1 MGPYPD
7 ATLKL
12 YRIPFSTNVE
22 RVALALAHKGIPVEY
37 VDVDADDR
45 SPVVEVS
52 GQELVPVLVDGDRV
66 ISDSPAILA
75 YLEERFPERSLFP
88 ADESRRA
95 EVQVF
100 VQWFNHVW
108 KRPPNLIAAEEEKP
122 EPDRARIA
130 ELEQRI
136 ADVLPLFESLLAGGI
151 FLFGDELTLADVV
164 AFPFLKYAVVWEEG
178 DEHRFH
184 EILRDAMPLGGRY
197 PRLEAW
203 IRRMDELPRA

>member
-7 ATLKL
+7 GVLKL

-22 RVALALAHKGIPVEY
+22 RVALALAHKGVPVEY
-37 VDVDADDR
+37 VDVDSDDR
-45 SPVVEVS
+45 SRVVEVS

-66 ISDSPAILA
+66 ISDSPAILD
-75 YLEERFPERSLFP
+75 YLEERFPERSLYP
-88 ADESRRA
+88 VEEPRRA
-95 EVQVF
+95 EVRIF
-100 VQWFNHVW
+100 VEWFNHVW
-108 KRPPNLIAAEEEKP
+108 KRPPNLIVAEEEKP

-130 ELEQRI
+130 ELERRI
-136 ADVLPLFESLLAGGI
+136 ADALPLFEAMLAGRP

-164 AFPFLKYAVVWEEG
+164 AFPFLKYAVIWEEG

-184 EILRDAMPLGGRY
+184 EILRDAMPLGDRS